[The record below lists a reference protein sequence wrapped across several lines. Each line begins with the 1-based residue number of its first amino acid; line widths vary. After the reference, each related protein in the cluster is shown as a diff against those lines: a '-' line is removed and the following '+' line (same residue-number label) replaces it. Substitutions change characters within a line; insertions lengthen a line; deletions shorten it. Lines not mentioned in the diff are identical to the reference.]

1 MIAVSFVRKAEDIEQ
16 VRNTIR
22 NKGGVTK
29 VYARIENHEG
39 LNNFEEILHEAD
51 GVLIARG
58 PLAMELSAEK
68 VFIAQNWMIEKA
80 NQIAKPC
87 VIQTHI
93 LDSMVRMPKPGRG
106 EAADVC
112 QAVIN
117 GVDCVMLFNETAEGQ
132 FPINAVNALA
142 KICVEGERTLDHRR
156 LYSDMKM
163 YTPMPMIT
171 AETVAASS
179 VNTVLDLPVDLIV
192 VLTETGRF
200 ARLLAKYRPPVP
212 VLALSP
218 SK

>member
-1 MIAVSFVRKAEDIEQ
+1 
-16 VRNTIR
+16 
-22 NKGGVTK
+22 
-29 VYARIENHEG
+29 
-39 LNNFEEILHEAD
+39 
-51 GVLIARG
+51 
-58 PLAMELSAEK
+58 
-68 VFIAQNWMIEKA
+68 
-80 NQIAKPC
+80 
-87 VIQTHI
+87 
-93 LDSMVRMPKPGRG
+93 MPKPGRG

-132 FPINAVNALA
+132 YPIGAIGALA

-156 LYSDMKM
+156 LYGDMKL

-192 VLTETGRF
+192 VHTETGRF
-200 ARLLAKYRPPVP
+200 ARLVAKYRPPVP
-212 VLALSP
+212 ILALSE